1 MTDFWVDA
9 NVLLRFLTGEPP
21 ELAERALRLIQRAE
35 KGEINLKLSPIVVA
49 EIVWVLSSFYRY
61 SRTQIAEVLLP
72 LIASDGI
79 SCDEIQQVTAA
90 LSLMASANVDF
101 IDAYLAEIA
110 RYTGESVVSFDRD
123 FRRLGI
129 NWVEPE

>member
-1 MTDFWVDA
+1 M
-9 NVLLRFLTGEPP
+9 
-21 ELAERALRLIQRAE
+21 QRAE
-35 KGEINLKLSPIVVA
+35 QGEVNLKLSPIVVA

-72 LIASDGI
+72 LIVSDGI
-79 SCDEIQQVTAA
+79 SCDEIQQVSAA
-90 LSLMASANVDF
+90 LSLMANANVDF
-101 IDAYLAEIA
+101 LDAYLAEIA
-110 RYTGESVVSFDRD
+110 RHTGESVVSFDRD

>member
-35 KGEINLKLSPIVVA
+35 QEEVNLKLSPIVVA

-79 SCDEIQQVTAA
+79 SCD
-90 LSLMASANVDF
+90 
-101 IDAYLAEIA
+101 
-110 RYTGESVVSFDRD
+110 
-123 FRRLGI
+123 
-129 NWVEPE
+129 

>member
-35 KGEINLKLSPIVVA
+35 KGEVNLKLSPIVVA

-79 SCDEIQQVTAA
+79 SCDEIQQVTAG
-90 LSLMASANVDF
+90 ASQILKFTIV
-101 IDAYLAEIA
+101 L
-110 RYTGESVVSFDRD
+110 
-123 FRRLGI
+123 
-129 NWVEPE
+129 P

>member
-35 KGEINLKLSPIVVA
+35 QGEINLKLSPIVVA

-101 IDAYLAEIA
+101 LDAYLAEIA

>member
-101 IDAYLAEIA
+101 LDAYLAEIA